1 MASVP
6 GVLDFIVPYI
16 LFNVQSATLA
26 HPLWTSAY
34 LNSASTSN
42 PPCLLIPFGL
52 PYAFPLLQCPI
63 CHACS
68 SLLDFSIPFLR
79 FNVQFTVLAHPFW
92 TSSCR
97 ISAST
102 SNSPCIHLP
111 HKRESNSSLQS
122 AQSRGPPDLVRP
134 CPKTRLRHVLSINKT
149 PLWSIGKR
157 ERRSSRFLTPFFL
170 WTRGESNPCPKTHS
184 LFFYYHS

>member
-1 MASVP
+1 MSCQEGKHGFPVFHAMYKFLEP
-6 GVLDFIVPYI
+6 GFRLRRPRRFALGTRPARCRRRI
-16 LFNVQSATLA
+16 LEIRERRF
-26 HPLWTSAY
+26 
-34 LNSASTSN
+34 
-42 PPCLLIPFGL
+42 
-52 PYAFPLLQCPI
+52 AFPSGWGRLYCGQAGEYLSGTP
-63 CHACS
+63 
-68 SLLDFSIPFLR
+68 LR
-79 FNVQFTVLAHPFW
+79 
-92 TSSCR
+92 
-97 ISAST
+97 
-102 SNSPCIHLP
+102 
-111 HKRESNSSLQS
+111 S

>member
-79 FNVQFTVLAHPFW
+79 FNVQFTVYPPPPQKGVEFFAPL
-92 TSSCR
+92 R
-97 ISAST
+97 
-102 SNSPCIHLP
+102 
-111 HKRESNSSLQS
+111 S

-134 CPKTRLRHVLSINKT
+134 CPKNRLRHVLSINMT